1 MRPALSEETPS
12 RRRRFSGRVGA
23 FTWDASQ
30 FSARGRQGVPS
41 RLSHA
46 NYSSFLFVSGAYGVL
61 LRNERYLGWEL
72 GSGFPSI
79 KVAHASS
86 LTLAPGKSTEAP
98 PWASVSL
105 FLKRGV
111 GL

>member
-1 MRPALSEETPS
+1 MGAWELSLGTPPSSAPEAGRACPAGCHMRII
-12 RRRRFSGRVGA
+12 V
-23 FTWDASQ
+23 
-30 FSARGRQGVPS
+30 V
-41 RLSHA
+41 
-46 NYSSFLFVSGAYGVL
+46 FLFVSGGYGVL

-79 KVAHASS
+79 HVAHASS
-86 LTLAPGKSTEAP
+86 VTLAPGKSSEAP